1 MDETG
6 WRIAVFCGLLVF
18 MVAWEVLAPARRDLP
33 GRWPRWGVN
42 GALMVLGIVAA
53 RLSVGAL
60 AVFSAQWSGQHNIG
74 LFTHVDAPPAVMLIA
89 TVIVLDVAIYA
100 QHVAFHKAPL
110 LWRLHKVHHC
120 DRGFDVT
127 TAVRFH
133 PIEIVLSLGYKSS
146 VIVLIGPDVWMV
158 IVYET
163 MLNGFALFNHGNVR
177 LPKALEGPVRWAVV
191 TPDMHRVHHSTMES
205 ETDSNYG
212 NIFSVWDRLFGTY
225 VVKPA
230 DGQERMRIGLD
241 NVPEEQGRT
250 WWQTLVLPFRPDRA
264 EKVPER

>member
-6 WRIAVFCGLLVF
+6 WRIAVFFGLLAF
-18 MVAWEVLAPARRDLP
+18 MMAWEVLAPARKDLP

-42 GALMVLGIVAA
+42 GVLMVSGILAA

-60 AVFSAQWSGQHNIG
+60 AVLSAQWSGQNNIG
-74 LFTHVDAPPAVMLIA
+74 AFTHVDVPPAVLLIG
-89 TVIVLDVAIYA
+89 TIILLDMAIYA

-133 PIEIVLSLGYKSS
+133 PIEILLSLVYKSS

-158 IVYET
+158 IVYEIL
-163 MLNGFALFNHGNVR
+163 LNGFALFNHGNVR
-177 LPKALEGPVRWAVV
+177 LPKALEKPVRWVVV
-191 TPDMHRVHHSTMES
+191 TPDMHRVHHSVMES
-205 ETDSNYG
+205 ETNSNYG

-230 DGQERMRIGLD
+230 SGQERMRIGLAD
-241 NVPEEQGRT
+241 VPEEHNRT
-250 WWQTLVLPFRPDRA
+250 WWHILILPFRPVRD
-264 EKVPER
+264 EKG